1 VRQVKK
7 LVRFF
12 REEEGVVMVEY
23 GLIAGLIGAALIATL
38 GLLTN
43 GIHDMFWQVIDT
55 LSSS

>member
-1 VRQVKK
+1 VKK